1 MSDNYEKVK
10 WYYDNGYWSLS
21 KVYNAVG
28 NGLQK
33 MNIRKLQDLCIK

>member
-28 NGLQK
+28 KWITEDEYTEITGLVY
-33 MNIRKLQDLCIK
+33 